1 VSHTTPSS
9 NELNITGSELL
20 RGRKA
25 LSHTAYIGRLSTL
38 LVCAL
43 AAIYMVNW
51 VVDPLALGS
60 LLGPGVFAS
69 DYRFE
74 REVRYNT
81 LSARRP
87 EVVVLGTSETGH
99 GIDPKNPLLGGAEV
113 AYNASLSGGSSS
125 EIARIMEHIAALG
138 SVRRV
143 VIGIDYM
150 MTKRQGGDHFN
161 DAFLVSDGLEGSI
174 KAVKA
179 RLSTTMLISS
189 FKQIMEKA
197 TNRTSYADE
206 SGHLLPARFE
216 AMLAG
221 EGGPYGAVIRDVEAT
236 TATLAAPGSNFG
248 GDLNEIIKLACQNH
262 IDLTLFTP
270 PWHMA
275 VLEVVEAMGQWPAL
289 ETWESRVEQAVRAA
303 PCPVT
308 VWDFTRVNA
317 STTEAIPPPGT
328 MTPMPDYWDMVHF
341 RVGLGN
347 QMLSEMFGP
356 EAQRYATPRPDDNG
370 IETALGERLTSDNL
384 TAFQRQRQAAFA
396 DYLAAHPEEFA
407 RIRGEVARTVGR

>member
-1 VSHTTPSS
+1 M
-9 NELNITGSELL
+9 TGTEVL
-20 RGRKA
+20 RDRKA
-25 LSHTAYIGRLSTL
+25 LSHTAYIGKLSTL

-43 AAIYMVNW
+43 AAIYIVNW

-87 EVVVLGTSETGH
+87 EVVILGTSETGH

-125 EIARIMEHIAALG
+125 EIARIMQHIAALG

-143 VIGIDYM
+143 VVGIDYM

-179 RLSTTMLISS
+179 RLSTTMLFSS

-197 TNRTSYADE
+197 TNKPSYADE
-206 SGHLLPARFE
+206 SGHLLSARFE
-216 AMLAG
+216 AKLAG
-221 EGGPYGAVIRDVEAT
+221 EGGPYEAIISDAEAT
-236 TATLAAPGSNFG
+236 AVTLSAPGTDFG
-248 GDLNEIIKLACQNH
+248 GDLNDIIKLACQNH
-262 IDLTLFTP
+262 IELTLFTP
-270 PWHMA
+270 PWHVSM
-275 VLEVVEAMGQWPAL
+275 LEVVQAMGQWPAL
-289 ETWESRVEQAVRAA
+289 ETWERSVEQAVRAA

-317 STTEAIPPPGT
+317 STTEAVPPPGA
-328 MTPMPDYWDMVHF
+328 MNPMPDYWDMVHF
-341 RVGLGN
+341 RPGLGN
-347 QMLSEMFGP
+347 QMLNEMFAGH
-356 EAQRYATPRPDDNG
+356 AQYDATSRLDDNG
-370 IETALGERLTSDNL
+370 VETALGEQLTSDNL
-384 TAFQRQRQAAFA
+384 AAFQHQRQAAFA
-396 DYLAAHPEEFA
+396 DYLAAHPEQFA
-407 RIRGEVARTVGR
+407 GIRGEVTRTLSR